1 MLEKILPRN
10 KMKTFC
16 FLLLLVFVALIPA
29 QQKYKIII
37 DEKSEKQMLVGEIS
51 RSAFQDTSY
60 SWWFNS
66 EYENY
71 NPSKIILD
79 SISNKIKD
87 VDITVILGTWCSDSR
102 REVPRLF
109 KILDSLGY
117 PSNKVKL
124 IAVDRNKK
132 DLSGETDSL
141 LIELVPTFIFYREG
155 KELGRIVEAPA
166 ESLEKDINK
175 IVWKD

>member
-1 MLEKILPRN
+1 
-10 KMKTFC
+10 MKTFC